1 MIIVRYADDIVAGF
15 EHEADARRFWDAMRT
30 RFEQF
35 SLELHGEKTRLL
47 EFGRYAIERRQRNG
61 QGKPQTFNFLGF
73 TFICGRSR
81 RGAFLLRRHT
91 RRDRMRAALKEL
103 KDEMRRR
110 RHDSLADQGRWLR
123 SPPLNNRF
131 DFQIMNDKTTHF
143 GFQQVAESEKA
154 SKVRSV
160 FSSVAGSYDV
170 MNDLMSFGLHRL
182 WKAFTVQL
190 AGVRKGDK
198 VLDVAGGTADLSLAF
213 ARKVGPTG
221 QVWLTDINHAMLS
234 VGRDR
239 VVDKGFLLP
248 VAQCD
253 AEKLPFPD
261 NHFDVVTVAFGLRN
275 MTHKDV
281 AIAEMHRV
289 LKPGGR
295 LLVLE
300 FSKVW
305 KPLAQAY
312 DFYSFKLLPMM
323 GEKVAKDADSYRYL
337 AESIRMHPDQE
348 SLKDL
353 MQTAGLA
360 RVEYFNM
367 TAGVVALHRGY
378 KL

>member
-1 MIIVRYADDIVAGF
+1 
-15 EHEADARRFWDAMRT
+15 
-30 RFEQF
+30 
-35 SLELHGEKTRLL
+35 
-47 EFGRYAIERRQRNG
+47 
-61 QGKPQTFNFLGF
+61 
-73 TFICGRSR
+73 
-81 RGAFLLRRHT
+81 
-91 RRDRMRAALKEL
+91 
-103 KDEMRRR
+103 
-110 RHDSLADQGRWLR
+110 
-123 SPPLNNRF
+123 
-131 DFQIMNDKTTHF
+131 MNDKTTHF

-154 SKVRSV
+154 SKVRGV
-160 FSSVAGSYDV
+160 FSSVASSYDV

-261 NHFDVVTVAFGLRN
+261 NHFDCVTVAFGLRN
-275 MTHKDV
+275 MTHKDA
-281 AIAEMHRV
+281 AIAEMRRV

-305 KPLAQAY
+305 KPLAPAY

-323 GEKVAKDADSYRYL
+323 GEKVANDADSYRYL

-348 SLKDL
+348 SLKTL
-353 MQTAGLA
+353 MEEAGLA